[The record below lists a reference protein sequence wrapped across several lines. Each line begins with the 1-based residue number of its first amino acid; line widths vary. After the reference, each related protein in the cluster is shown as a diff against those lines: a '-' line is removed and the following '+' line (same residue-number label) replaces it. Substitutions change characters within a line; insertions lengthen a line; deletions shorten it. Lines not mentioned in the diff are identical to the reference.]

1 MDRPARERLHRTMTT
16 TSNSPTAAGAS
27 TDLVGPGL
35 VAVVGGAGKTG
46 RRVLQALRAQ
56 GVAGRTASRSGEVC
70 FDWEDPAGWPAALA
84 GAGAAYV
91 AYSPD
96 LTVPGAAE
104 RVAALAALAR
114 RAGLTRLVLLSGR
127 GEDGARVAEEAV
139 LAEFPTATVV
149 RAAWFAQNF
158 SEEFLLPAVLSG
170 LVELPVGAVREP
182 FVDVRDIADV
192 AVAALTAPDPAHGA
206 HAGRVHEVTGP
217 ESLTFAEAVAVIAS
231 AAGRDVRFRSVPAA
245 GYAAALRGAGVP
257 AEVVDLL
264 LYLFSEVL
272 DGRSSEPTGDVAR
285 VLGRPARRFADY
297 ARETAAT
304 GVWDGGAR

>member
-1 MDRPARERLHRTMTT
+1 MTT
-16 TSNSPTAAGAS
+16 TSNSPTTAGAS
-27 TDLVGPGL
+27 ADPASPGL

-46 RRVLQALRAQ
+46 RRVLQSLRAH
-56 GVAGRTASRSGEVC
+56 GVAARTASRSGEVR
-70 FDWEDPAGWPAALA
+70 FDWDDPASWPAALQ

-104 RVAALAALAR
+104 RVAALAALAQR
-114 RAGLTRLVLLSGR
+114 SGLTRFVLLSGR
-127 GEDGARVAEEAV
+127 GEDGARVAEDAV

-158 SEEFLLPAVLSG
+158 SEEFLLPGVLSG
-170 LVELPVGAVREP
+170 LVELPVGAVPEP

-192 AVAALTAPDPAHGA
+192 AVAALTDPDPARGI

-231 AAGRDVRFRSVPAA
+231 TTGRDVRFRTVPAA
-245 GYAAALRGAGVP
+245 GYGATLREVGVP
-257 AEVVDLL
+257 AEAVDLL

-272 DGRSSEPTGDVAR
+272 DGRGSEPTGDVER

-297 ARETAAT
+297 VRETAAS
-304 GVWDGGAR
+304 GVWNAGGR